1 MAIPELE
8 AIGIVK
14 RYGAVLAND
23 HVDLSVDSGEIH
35 AVMGENGA
43 GKSTLMS
50 ILYGLQPPDEGRILL
65 RGVEMRFGSALD
77 AIAAGMGMVH
87 QAFKL
92 FASLTV
98 WENIVFGA
106 EPARTVFIDRGQ
118 ARREV
123 VELAERHGLGV
134 DPDAKVG
141 ALSVG
146 VRQRVEILK
155 ALYRRARIL
164 ILDEPTAVLTPQE
177 RDGLVRRHATASRRR
192 PHDPLRH
199 A

>member
-77 AIAAGMGMVH
+77 AIA
-87 QAFKL
+87 
-92 FASLTV
+92 
-98 WENIVFGA
+98 
-106 EPARTVFIDRGQ
+106 
-118 ARREV
+118 
-123 VELAERHGLGV
+123 
-134 DPDAKVG
+134 KV
-141 ALSVG
+141 
-146 VRQRVEILK
+146 K
-155 ALYRRARIL
+155 ALRDQIVSGAIK
-164 ILDEPTAVLTPQE
+164 IADPMTAK
-177 RDGLVRRHATASRRR
+177 
-192 PHDPLRH
+192 
-199 A
+199 

>member
-1 MAIPELE
+1 MTIAELE

-23 HVDLSVDSGEIH
+23 HIDLSVEVGEIH

-50 ILYGLQPPDEGRILL
+50 ILYGLQTPDEGSIVL
-65 RGVEMRFGSALD
+65 RGVEARFGSALD

-106 EPARTVFIDRGQ
+106 EPWRGGFIDRRA

-123 VELAERHGLGV
+123 GELAGRHGLAV

-146 VRQRVEILK
+146 VR
-155 ALYRRARIL
+155 
-164 ILDEPTAVLTPQE
+164 
-177 RDGLVRRHATASRRR
+177 
-192 PHDPLRH
+192 
-199 A
+199 

>member
-1 MAIPELE
+1 LAIPELE

-23 HVDLSVDSGEIH
+23 HIDLSVESGEIH

-65 RGVEMRFGSALD
+65 RGVEARFGSALD

-106 EPARTVFIDRGQ
+106 EPSRTVFIDRGK

-123 VELAERHGLGV
+123 AELARRHGLGV

-141 ALSVG
+141 TLSVG

-164 ILDEPTAVLTPQE
+164 VLDEPTAVLTPQE
-177 RDGLVRRHATASRRR
+177 RDGLFAVMRRLAA
-192 PHDPLRH
+192 
-199 A
+199 

>member
-1 MAIPELE
+1 
-8 AIGIVK
+8 
-14 RYGAVLAND
+14 
-23 HVDLSVDSGEIH
+23 
-35 AVMGENGA
+35 MGENGA

-50 ILYGLQPPDEGRILL
+50 ILYGLRTPDEGSILL

-106 EPARTVFIDRGQ
+106 EPVRTVFTDRAK

-123 VELAERHGLGV
+123 AELAARHGLGV

-155 ALYRRARIL
+155 TLYRRARIL

-177 RDGLVRRHATASRRR
+177 CDGLFAVLRRVGGGGRAVPFLTPKQDEGVA
-192 PHDPLRH
+192 
-199 A
+199 

>member
-50 ILYGLQPPDEGRILL
+50 VLYGLQPPDEGRILL

-106 EPARTVFIDRGQ
+106 EPARTDRKS
-118 ARREV
+118 V
-123 VELAERHGLGV
+123 V
-134 DPDAKVG
+134 
-141 ALSVG
+141 
-146 VRQRVEILK
+146 
-155 ALYRRARIL
+155 
-164 ILDEPTAVLTPQE
+164 
-177 RDGLVRRHATASRRR
+177 
-192 PHDPLRH
+192 
-199 A
+199 

>member
-1 MAIPELE
+1 
-8 AIGIVK
+8 
-14 RYGAVLAND
+14 
-23 HVDLSVDSGEIH
+23 
-35 AVMGENGA
+35 
-43 GKSTLMS
+43 
-50 ILYGLQPPDEGRILL
+50 
-65 RGVEMRFGSALD
+65 MRFGSALD

-106 EPARTVFIDRGQ
+106 EPARTVFIDRGK

-123 VELAERHGLGV
+123 AELAERHGLGV

-146 VRQRVEILK
+146 CANASRFSRRYIGARAFSSSTSRQRC
-155 ALYRRARIL
+155 
-164 ILDEPTAVLTPQE
+164 
-177 RDGLVRRHATASRRR
+177 
-192 PHDPLRH
+192 
-199 A
+199 